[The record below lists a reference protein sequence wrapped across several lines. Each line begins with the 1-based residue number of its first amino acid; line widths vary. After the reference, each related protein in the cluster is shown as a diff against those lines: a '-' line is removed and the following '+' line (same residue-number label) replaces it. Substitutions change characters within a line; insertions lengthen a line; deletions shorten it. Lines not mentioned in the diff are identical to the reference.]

1 MNQWLAIAASRSV
14 VMRALK
20 VAIVV
25 GTILGAINHGDKMLL
40 MLLDPMSMAL
50 TAADLVKIFV
60 TYVVPYSVSTYSS
73 VQAIRALQAKAA

>member
-1 MNQWLAIAASRSV
+1 MNEWFAVAGSRSV

-25 GTILGAINHGDKMLL
+25 GTILAAINHGDKFLV

-50 TAADLVKIFV
+50 TATDLLKIVV
-60 TYVVPYSVSTYSS
+60 TYIVPYSVSTYSS
-73 VQAIRALQAKAA
+73 VQAIRNLAAKVA